1 MEGMDL
7 AIELLAKV
15 SSTALHD
22 VAVAVVGCMTV
33 SLPLL
38 HGLGVCVGQTAEI
51 ANTAHVRID
60 QRMAYAVLVKKSLE
74 SHRYVSAVVVLNAP
88 TSG

>member
-1 MEGMDL
+1 
-7 AIELLAKV
+7 
-15 SSTALHD
+15 
-22 VAVAVVGCMTV
+22 MTI
-33 SLPLL
+33 SLPLR